1 MESGELCVM
10 TLLATSMLELPATV
24 LVLGEV
30 HVFLNINEHLYNIKD
45 ETRKGGNCDALQLQ
59 AVITPSA

>member
-10 TLLATSMLELPATV
+10 IRLATLMPESLATV

-30 HVFLNINEHLYNIKD
+30 HAFLNTTACLLSVRICNVLFVHNMKSHITYR
-45 ETRKGGNCDALQLQ
+45 RKL
-59 AVITPSA
+59 